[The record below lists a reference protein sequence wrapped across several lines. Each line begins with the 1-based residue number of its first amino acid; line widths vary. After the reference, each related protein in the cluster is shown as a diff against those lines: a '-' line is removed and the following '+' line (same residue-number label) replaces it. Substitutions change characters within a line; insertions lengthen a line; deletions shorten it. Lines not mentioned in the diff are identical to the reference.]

1 MIQSTINVMIIY
13 LNRQIRQYNESVRKA
28 LHLRLFR
35 NAFDSMVT
43 LYTVELFF
51 YNRKICCRFLN
62 LNVKC
67 FKTLPPQKKKN
78 TLKMNVK

>member
-67 FKTLPPQKKKN
+67 FKTLKIHIKN
-78 TLKMNVK
+78 EC